1 MLRVLIIVL
10 PIALAIYA
18 LVDLVQTEEDDVQGM
33 PKIAWVGVI
42 VVLGVVGPLAWILA
56 GKKSRRILPRLLP
69 PQPGTA
75 GHGRPVAPDDDP
87 DFLRGLRRSSPP
99 RTPPAP
105 PAPPAAP
112 PTPPTPPVEPAAD
125 ADLGPELEAF
135 ERELRGEDG
144 ADDRDEQGPDD
155 PPLTSR

>member
-18 LVDLVQTEEDDVQGM
+18 LVDLVQTEEDDVQGL

-42 VVLGVVGPLAWILA
+42 VILGVVGPLAWILA

-69 PQPGTA
+69 PQPGAA
-75 GHGRPVAPDDDP
+75 GYGGGPVAPDDDP

-99 RTPPAP
+99 PRTPPAP
-105 PAPPAAP
+105 PAPP
-112 PTPPTPPVEPAAD
+112 TGPAAD
-125 ADLGPELEAF
+125 TGLGPDLEAF
-135 ERELRGEDG
+135 ERELQGDDSAE
-144 ADDRDEQGPDD
+144 DRDEQGPDD

>member
-18 LVDLVQTEEDDVQGM
+18 LVDLVQTEEDDVQGL

-42 VVLGVVGPLAWILA
+42 VILGVVGPLAWILA

-69 PQPGTA
+69 PQPGAA
-75 GHGRPVAPDDDP
+75 GYGGGRPVAPDDDP

-99 RTPPAP
+99 PQTPPAP
-105 PAPPAAP
+105 PAPP
-112 PTPPTPPVEPAAD
+112 TGPAKD
-125 ADLGPELEAF
+125 AGLGPDLEAF
-135 ERELRGEDG
+135 ERELQGDDS

>member
-18 LVDLVQTEEDDVQGM
+18 LVDLVQTDEDDVQGL

-42 VVLGVVGPLAWILA
+42 VILGVVGPLAWILA

-75 GHGRPVAPDDDP
+75 GDGRPVAPDDDP
-87 DFLRGLRRSSPP
+87 DFLRGLRRPGPP

-105 PAPPAAP
+105 PPPPVPPVPPA
-112 PTPPTPPVEPAAD
+112 ESAAD
-125 ADLGPELEAF
+125 EDLGPELEAF

-144 ADDRDEQGPDD
+144 ADGRDEQGPDD

>member
-18 LVDLVQTEEDDVQGM
+18 LVDLVQTEEDDVQGL

-42 VVLGVVGPLAWILA
+42 VILGVVGPLAWILA

-69 PQPGTA
+69 PQPGAA
-75 GHGRPVAPDDDP
+75 GYGAGPVAPDDDP

-99 RTPPAP
+99 PRTPPAP
-105 PAPPAAP
+105 PAPP
-112 PTPPTPPVEPAAD
+112 TGPAAD
-125 ADLGPELEAF
+125 TGLGPDLEAF
-135 ERELRGEDG
+135 ERELQGDDS

>member
-18 LVDLVQTEEDDVQGM
+18 LVDLVQTDEDDVQGL

-42 VVLGVVGPLAWILA
+42 VILGIVGPLAWILA

-69 PQPGTA
+69 PAPGTA
-75 GHGRPVAPDDDP
+75 GYGDGPVAPDDDP
-87 DFLRGLRRSSPP
+87 DFLRGLRRSGPP

-105 PAPPAAP
+105 PPVPPA
-112 PTPPTPPVEPAAD
+112 PPVEPAAD
-125 ADLGPELEAF
+125 DDLGPELEAF